1 METILIQNVRSGTF
15 QRKPAARVDN
25 AFKKNMVSLTSIG
38 KTW

>member
-25 AFKKNMVSLTSIG
+25 ALKK
-38 KTW
+38 KTWLV